1 MTAPRRLVSLFA
13 TWVLTSAAVTH
24 AAGTLDGTLPIRV
37 YRDLDG
43 LPQNTVH
50 AITLDHE
57 GLLWIGT
64 QDGAAVWDGRAWQA
78 VPMPDRATS
87 NFVRTILASRD
98 GSLWFGTQAGGLH
111 RRSEGRWE
119 RHEPRIDGLPA
130 ARVNHLAELDGLLL
144 VATHEAGIATFDGTR
159 WQRLTVADGLPTDRV
174 WRLAPGTYSGSSGAW
189 AACEGGLVFI
199 DPTSNRVVAHPSF
212 PQGHANSVVVLERP
226 GAEEVWV
233 GTYGEGVFRFDG
245 RAWHNLGSSAGLE
258 NLFVTSLAVDPERQ
272 TVWVGTDGG
281 GAARWDRA
289 TNRFEV
295 LSSAVGL
302 PSDAVYSLLAT
313 STAEGAQA
321 LWVGTR
327 NGGLARVRE
336 LGWRALRPVP
346 ESPEAAVTAL
356 AEEILSDGSS
366 ALWFG
371 TDGAGLV
378 RRDASGHQR
387 WDVAAGLPNGF
398 VQALTVIGSGSER
411 QVWVGLRNGGLVRI
425 DAAGRIVE
433 QVEAAGGELPHDLVQ
448 AIVLHQGER
457 GPELWVGTREGL
469 AIRRGAAWHR
479 IPGLPPVSITDFEP
493 SADGAMWVGSAVGI
507 LRVEGDRFSIIDQRN
522 GLRNTG
528 ILHLL
533 ETAGPD
539 GELQLWA
546 GTDGGGLVL
555 FSGGD
560 TPRLLA
566 EFNEASEPPLPNDV
580 VSGLAKVDENTLFVL
595 SNRGVA
601 ELSLSD
607 PAVRYGP
614 SVHVHVSG
622 PEDGLP
628 ALAGN
633 RAAIL
638 VDRQRRLWVGTV
650 EGAAALDLGVTQR
663 EDRQPKRL
671 VLRSITV
678 DQAARMAGTDGR
690 IQMGPQDRTVR
701 IEYALLSFFREH
713 DSRYR
718 SQLIGVED
726 QAGAWTSQSSRELT
740 GLPAGTYT
748 LQVQG
753 RDFEGNLS
761 VPLEVPIVVSA
772 DLWSTIWAS
781 LAPALAVA
789 LVAFVV
795 LALQQRRAVRLAQR
809 LEQQVSELE
818 VPARR
823 ARRALIA
830 CGLADPLTGTPNDE
844 VLSLLA
850 RRPTPAGATLLL
862 LGLRDTTTPLAEA
875 AVFEETAAETLARLS
890 PGAEVGRFDVGV
902 VWAWLPTADPHNPRR
917 WLDRARDDLSRYQTV
932 GAFGTADPA
941 QVAELPERIADAFA
955 GARRTGVVTAG

>member
-1 MTAPRRLVSLFA
+1 MAAPRRLVSVLMTWMFA
-13 TWVLTSAAVTH
+13 SAAVAF
-24 AAGTLDGTLPIRV
+24 AAGALEGTLPIRV
-37 YRDLDG
+37 YRDIDG

-64 QDGAAVWDGRAWQA
+64 QDGAAVWDGRAWLA

-119 RHEPRIDGLPA
+119 RHEPRVDGLPA

-144 VATHEAGIATFDGTR
+144 VATHEAGVATFDGTR

-174 WRLAPGTYSGSSGAW
+174 WRLAPGTFAGASGAW

-199 DPTSNRVVAHPSF
+199 VPESNRVVTDPGF
-212 PQGHANSVVVLERP
+212 PKGHANSVVVSGRP

-233 GTYGEGVFRFDG
+233 GTYGEGVFRLDAG
-245 RAWHNLGSSAGLE
+245 GWQNLGLAAGLE
-258 NLFVTSLAVDPERQ
+258 NLFVTSIAVDPEGQ

-281 GAARWDRA
+281 GAARWDQA
-289 TNRFEV
+289 AKRFEV
-295 LSSAVGL
+295 LGSAAGL

-313 STAEGAQA
+313 SASEGAQA

-336 LGWRALRPVP
+336 LGWRALRPLP
-346 ESPEAAVTAL
+346 ENPQAAVTAL
-356 AEEILSDGSS
+356 AEEALSDGTS

-378 RRDASGHQR
+378 RRDATSHQH

-398 VQALTVIGSGSER
+398 VQALVVAGGGSER

-433 QVEAAGGELPHDLVQ
+433 EVRAAGGGLPHDLVQ
-448 AIVLHQGER
+448 AIALRQGER
-457 GPELWVGTREGL
+457 GQELWVGTREGL
-469 AIRRGAAWHR
+469 AVRREGAWHR

-507 LRVEGDRFSIIDQRN
+507 LRIEGERFSIIDQRN

-533 ETAGPD
+533 EAAGPD
-539 GELQLWA
+539 GEPQLWV
-546 GTDGGGLVL
+546 GTDGGGLAL

-580 VSGLAKVDENTLFVL
+580 VSGLAKVDEQTLFVL

-601 ELSLSD
+601 EMSLSD

-633 RAAIL
+633 RAAVL
-638 VDRQRRLWVGTV
+638 VDHQRRLWVGTV
-650 EGAAALDLGVTQR
+650 EGAASLDLGVAQR

-671 VLRSITV
+671 VLRGIAV
-678 DQAARMAGTDGR
+678 DQAARPPAADGG
-690 IQMGPQDRTVR
+690 IQLGKNDRTVR

-718 SQLIGVED
+718 SQLVGVED
-726 QAGAWTSQSSRELT
+726 QPGAWTSQSSRELT
-740 GLPAGTYT
+740 GLPPGRYT

-772 DLWSTIWAS
+772 DLWATLWTHV
-781 LAPALAVA
+781 APPAAVA
-789 LVAFVV
+789 LVALVAF
-795 LALQQRRAVRLAQR
+795 AVRRKRSLR
-809 LEQQVSELE
+809 LVEGLEQRIAELE
-818 VPARR
+818 LPARR

-844 VLSLLA
+844 VLSLLS
-850 RRPTPAGATLLL
+850 RRPTPGGASLLL
-862 LGLRDTTTPLAEA
+862 FGLRDGTTSLAEA
-875 AVFEETAAETLARLS
+875 AVFEEAAAETLTRLCPS
-890 PGAEVGRFDVGV
+890 AEVGRFDVGV
-902 VWAWLPTADPHNPRR
+902 VWAWVATADPHNPRR
-917 WLDRARDDLSRYQTV
+917 WLDSARADHAEQHTV
-932 GAFGTADPA
+932 GAYGTADA
-941 QVAELPERIADAFA
+941 AHVAELPERIADAFA

>member
-1 MTAPRRLVSLFA
+1 MAAPCRLLFLLATWLFA
-13 TWVLTSAAVTH
+13 STAFPSVN
-24 AAGTLDGTLPIRV
+24 GGLDGTLPIRV
-37 YRDLDG
+37 YRDIDG

-57 GLLWIGT
+57 GLLWVGT

-119 RHEPRIDGLPA
+119 RHEPRVDGLPA

-144 VATHEAGIATFDGTR
+144 VATHEAGIATFDGSR

-174 WRLAPGTYSGSSGAW
+174 WRLAPGSFGGSSGAW
-189 AACEGGLVFI
+189 AACEGGVVFV
-199 DPTSNRVVAHPSF
+199 DPRSNRVISDPNF
-212 PQGHANSVVVLERP
+212 PKGHANSVVVLNRR

-233 GTYGEGVFRFDG
+233 GTYGNGVFRFAGDG
-245 RAWHNLGSSAGLE
+245 WQNFGSSAGLE
-258 NLFVTSLAVDPERQ
+258 NLFVTSLAVDAEGQ
-272 TVWVGTDGG
+272 QVWVGTDGG
-281 GAARWDRA
+281 GAARWDDGA
-289 TNRFEV
+289 GRFEV
-295 LSSAVGL
+295 LTSAVGL

-356 AEEILSDGSS
+356 AEEISSDGSS

-378 RRDASGHQR
+378 RRDATSYRR
-387 WDVAAGLPNGF
+387 WDTAAGLPNGF
-398 VQALTVIGSGSER
+398 VQALAVAGSGSER

-433 QVEAAGGELPHDLVQ
+433 QVNASGGELPHDLVQ
-448 AIVLHQGER
+448 AIALHQGDG
-457 GPELWVGTREGL
+457 GPELWIGTREGL
-469 AIRRGAAWHR
+469 AIRRGASWHR

-507 LRVEGDRFSIIDQRN
+507 LRVEGERFSIIDQRN

-533 ETAGPD
+533 ETNGPD
-539 GELQLWA
+539 GEPQLWA
-546 GTDGGGLVL
+546 GTDGGGLAL

-560 TPRLLA
+560 TPQLLA

-580 VSGLAKVDENTLFVL
+580 VSGLAKIDDQTLFVL

-601 ELSLSD
+601 EMSLSD

-650 EGAAALDLGVTQR
+650 EGAAALDLGVAQR

-678 DQAARMAGTDGR
+678 DQAAQTLAPGAGV
-690 IQMGPQDRTVR
+690 QMGPEDRTVR

-726 QAGAWTSQSSRELT
+726 QPGAWTSQSSRELT
-740 GLPAGTYT
+740 GLPAGVYS
-748 LQVQG
+748 LQIQG

-761 VPLEVPIVVSA
+761 VPLEVPIVVAA
-772 DLWSTIWAS
+772 DLWSTAWVR

-789 LVAFVV
+789 L
-795 LALQQRRAVRLAQR
+795 LALGALELQRRRARRQAEA
-809 LEQQVSELE
+809 LEQRITELE
-818 VPARR
+818 APARR
-823 ARRALIA
+823 TRRALIA

-844 VLSLLA
+844 VLSLLS
-850 RRPTPAGATLLL
+850 RRPTPAGASLLL
-862 LGLRDTTTPLAEA
+862 FGLRDTTTPLAEA
-875 AVFEETAAETLARLS
+875 AVFEETAAETLARLC
-890 PGAEVGRFDVGV
+890 PEAEVGRFDVGV

-917 WLDRARDDLSRYQTV
+917 WLDSARADLSRFQTV
-932 GAFGTADPA
+932 GAYGTADPSH
-941 QVAELPERIADAFA
+941 VAELPERIADAFA